1 MRDKIIC
8 LETENLLLKQ
18 NCHRMAN
25 VLKMHNLNMDEFGK
39 TSEDWNTME
48 TKPGKIAQY
57 NQQIY
62 SQKTY

>member
-1 MRDKIIC
+1 M
-8 LETENLLLKQ
+8 TNFF
-18 NCHRMAN
+18 
-25 VLKMHNLNMDEFGK
+25 KMHNLNIDEVGK
-39 TSEDWNTME
+39 TTEDWNTME